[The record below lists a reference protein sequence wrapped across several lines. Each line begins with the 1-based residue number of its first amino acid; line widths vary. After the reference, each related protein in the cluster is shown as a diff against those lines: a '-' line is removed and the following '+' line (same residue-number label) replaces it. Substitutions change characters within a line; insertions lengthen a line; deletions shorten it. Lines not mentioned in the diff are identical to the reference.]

1 VKPKAE
7 TFFHVTEQGVVTDYD
22 DDILKAVNHLK
33 KTPKG
38 AVIRSDGVMMAGLPS
53 APQEAEEMGPVPWG
67 KVRKMRYNDEDEEA
81 PKTPRGTKKRI
92 SSSPPPN

>member
-1 VKPKAE
+1 MKPKPE
-7 TFFHVTEQGVVTDYD
+7 TFFHITDQGVVTKYD

-38 AVIRSDGVMMAGLPS
+38 AVIRSDGVMMAGETRAALT
-53 APQEAEEMGPVPWG
+53 AEERGPVPWG
-67 KVRKMRYNDEDEEA
+67 RVRKMRYDEDEEA

-92 SSSPPPN
+92 SSSPSPN